1 MLPEKATLKSS
12 VLYSLPIVMI
22 YQPTVLPSSGKRF
35 SEDCRWGGEVFLSL
49 SGKVCPFDSGPLPW
63 ITSVF
68 DQVNLQTTVLNNGQ
82 VF

>member
-1 MLPEKATLKSS
+1 MG
-12 VLYSLPIVMI
+12 
-22 YQPTVLPSSGKRF
+22 GK
-35 SEDCRWGGEVFLSL
+35 VFLSL

-63 ITSVF
+63 VTSVF

>member
-35 SEDCRWGGEVFLSL
+35 SEDCRWGVRGRGCHFLKKFAL
-49 SGKVCPFDSGPLPW
+49 LIVDRYPG
-63 ITSVF
+63 
-68 DQVNLQTTVLNNGQ
+68 
-82 VF
+82 